1 MPMLS
6 QLGRVELVDK
16 DNNKARVDDLVIDL
30 FADDYPPVTALLF
43 TAETN
48 RTVVLPWE
56 AVEHISLP
64 QKQFRVSSLN
74 QARPISDEQLKK
86 AVLLKRDILDAMVL
100 DLQNRRAT
108 RANDLWLEEDNSKLI
123 LRAADTSIQAIFRR
137 LTRSLVGKPKD
148 ELLYDW
154 KYVEFLRGDVQAAR
168 EGAYYHKRLSRLL
181 PGEIALLS
189 EALPYLHAA
198 ELLTL
203 LPDDIAAD
211 TLEMMTAAR
220 QRQVF
225 EELEEGQALR
235 LLELMAPNTA
245 ADLLS
250 SLHTQ
255 ITKSYLEQL
264 PQRQR
269 ERIIELLRYPEGTI
283 GAIMTNDFVYASADL
298 TVQEAREE
306 LRERLENPDFV
317 YFIYIVEDEK
327 SRLLRGVLT
336 LRDLISADEDKRLR
350 EIMNPYLLILK
361 PLAPVRDA
369 AYKIINNNIAAL
381 PVINNE
387 GKLIG
392 IVTVDAA
399 TAQIAPENWRS
410 QMPKVFS

>member
-1 MPMLS
+1 MLS

-269 ERIIELLRYPEGTI
+269 ERIIELRRYPEGTI

>member
-6 QLGRVELVDK
+6 QLRRVELVDNENK
-16 DNNKARVDDLVIDL
+16 KARMDDLLIDL
-30 FADDYPPVTALLF
+30 FAGDYPPVTHLLF
-43 TAETN
+43 TTETSD
-48 RTVVLPWE
+48 TLVLPWE

-64 QKQFRVSSLN
+64 QNQIRVSSLN
-74 QARPISDEQLKK
+74 QAQPISDEEVKK
-86 AVLLKRDILDAMVL
+86 AVLLTRDILDAMVL

-108 RANDLWLEEDNSKLI
+108 RANDLWLEENDKKWV
-123 LRAADTSIQAIFRR
+123 LRAADTSMQAIFRR

-168 EGAYYHKRLSRLL
+168 EGAHYQGRISRLL

-189 EALPYLHAA
+189 EAIPYLHAA

-211 TLEMMTAAR
+211 TLEMMNAAR

-225 EELEEGQALR
+225 EELEEEQALR

-255 ITKSYLEQL
+255 TTKHYLEQL

-283 GAIMTNDFVYASADL
+283 GAIMTNDFVYACADW
-298 TVQEAREE
+298 TVRGAREE
-306 LRERLENPDFV
+306 LRERLENPDFI
-317 YFIYIVEDEK
+317 YFIYVVEDEI

-336 LRDLISADEDKRLR
+336 LRDLISADEDKPLR
-350 EIMNPYLLILK
+350 DIMNPYLLTLN
-361 PLAPVRDA
+361 PLMPVRDA

-381 PVINNE
+381 PVISKE

-392 IVTVDAA
+392 VVTVDAA

-410 QMPKVFS
+410 QMPRVFS

>member
-1 MPMLS
+1 MLS

-16 DNNKARVDDLVIDL
+16 ENKKVRMDDLLIDL
-30 FADDYPPVTALLF
+30 FAGDYPPVMHLLF

-48 RTVVLPWE
+48 RPAVLPWE
-56 AVEHISLP
+56 SVEQIALP
-64 QKQFRVSSLN
+64 QKQIRVSSLN
-74 QARPISDEQLKK
+74 QARTISDEELKK
-86 AVLLKRDILDAMVL
+86 AVLLRRDILDAMVL

-108 RANDLWLEEDNSKLI
+108 RANDLWLEENNNKWV
-123 LRAADTSIQAIFRR
+123 LRAADTSIQAIIRR
-137 LTRSLVGKPKD
+137 LTRSLAGKPKD
-148 ELLYDW
+148 ALLYDW

-168 EGAYYHKRLSRLL
+168 EGAHYQGRISRLL

-203 LPDDIAAD
+203 LPDDVAAD
-211 TLEMMTAAR
+211 TLEMMNAAR

-225 EELEEGQALR
+225 EELEEEQALR
-235 LLELMAPNTA
+235 LLELMAPNIA

-250 SLHTQ
+250 TLHTQ
-255 ITKSYLEQL
+255 TTKHYLEQL
-264 PQRQR
+264 PQQRR

-298 TVQEAREE
+298 TVREARSK

-317 YFIYIVEDEK
+317 YFIYIVEDEN
-327 SRLLRGVLT
+327 SRQLCGVLT
-336 LRDLISADEDKRLR
+336 LRDMISADEDKQLR
-350 EIMNPYLLILK
+350 DIMNPYLLTLT

-381 PVINNE
+381 PVIGKE